1 MSAAVLETLGHA
13 RRRPRRVSQRV
24 ETSKDAHVPRQS
36 LTLVAQPPELPQL
49 DLAQG
54 RPAAEEQRH
63 ALVTIVSR
71 IAKLA
76 VVEPCEVLR
85 QVRDELERRHS
96 APPRAGAVRRFVRAP
111 TEFAQPFPDPGGQAT
126 RDLHEHLASTALGA
140 VASEVNAER
149 EARGTSW

>member
-1 MSAAVLETLGHA
+1 M
-13 RRRPRRVSQRV
+13 
-24 ETSKDAHVPRQS
+24 PRQS

-54 RPAAEEQRH
+54 RPAADEQRH
-63 ALVTIVSR
+63 ALVTIVAR